1 MTNKMRIRDVF
12 SSDLTIP
19 AMLAVLQLT
28 LQMIFHGNYGY
39 FRDELYYIAC
49 SDHLDLGY
57 VDHPPLAIAIL
68 WVNRLVL
75 GDSLYAMRFLPSVV
89 GAAVVLLAALTARKL
104 GGGKFAQGLA
114 SLSIVAAPGLFGHAQ
129 LFSLNSFDV
138 FFWAIAGYIVV
149 CLLTDDKPILWISF
163 GLVVGFGLLNKYT
176 VAFLVI
182 GLCAGLLL
190 TQQRKQF
197 LTRSFWLGGAAASAV
212 LLPHVIWE
220 ILQGLPTLEFMR
232 NASMDKNVHLGA
244 LSLFMGQLQNMN
256 YFNAPLWIGGIY
268 FFSRYRE
275 GQYRALAWIYPVVFF
290 IMVLGNGNV
299 YYLSSIYPLYLA
311 GGAVL
316 FELFVHE
323 KSRHWLRPAFVS
335 SLILSAVISLP
346 FALPFLPVEKFIQ
359 YQGLLGVMPR
369 ADEKFGVAEL
379 PQYLSDQ
386 FGWKEMVDTVACVY
400 KKLAP
405 EEQAQCVIYARNY
418 GQAAA
423 IDFFGK
429 AHGLPDAICAHNNYW
444 LWGPGQRTGNIAI
457 IVGWNDKLEESLADL
472 LRCYEHVELAAR
484 TTSKYCMPIERD
496 RLIFIC
502 KGMNTTFQKIWPKE
516 RFYI

>member
-12 SSDLTIP
+12 SNDLTIP

-39 FRDELYYIAC
+39 FRDELYFIAC

-75 GDSLYAMRFLPSVV
+75 GDSLYAMRFLPSVA
-89 GAAVVLLAALTARKL
+89 GAVVVLLAALTARKL

-114 SLSIVAAPGLFGHAQ
+114 SFSVVAAPGLFGHAQ
-129 LFSLNSFDV
+129 LFSLNPFDV
-138 FFWAIAGYIVV
+138 LFWAIASYIVV
-149 CLLTDDKPILWISF
+149 CLLTDGTPTLWLSF
-163 GLVVGFGLLNKYT
+163 GFVVGFGLLNKYS

-190 TQQRKQF
+190 TKQREQF
-197 LTRSFWLGGAAASAV
+197 LSRWFWLGGAVALAV

-220 ILQGLPTLEFMR
+220 ISHGLPTLEFMR

-244 LSLFMGQLQNMN
+244 IDFLAGQLQNMN
-256 YFNAPLWIGGIY
+256 YFTAPLWVGGIY
-268 FFSRYRE
+268 FFYWYQE
-275 GQYRALAWIYPVVFF
+275 GRYRALAWIYPVVFL
-290 IMVLGNGNV
+290 IMVLGNGKV
-299 YYLSSIYPLYLA
+299 YYMSSIYPLYLA

-323 KSRHWLRPAFVS
+323 KSIHWLKPAYIS
-335 SLILSAVISLP
+335 SLLLSAVISLP
-346 FALPFLPVEKFIQ
+346 FALPFLPVEPFIQ
-359 YQGLLGVMPR
+359 YQRLLGITPR

-386 FGWKEMVDTVACVY
+386 FGWKELVDTVAGVY
-400 KKLAP
+400 QKLTP
-405 EEQAQCVIYARNY
+405 EEQAECVVYARNY

-429 AHGLPDAICAHNNYW
+429 KHGLPDAICAHNNYW
-444 LWGPGQRTGNIAI
+444 LWGPGQRAGNIAI
-457 IVGWNDKLEESLADL
+457 IIGWNDKLEENIAHLH
-472 LRCYEHVELAAR
+472 RYYEHVELAAR
-484 TTSKYCMPIERD
+484 TTSKYCMPIEKG

-502 KGMNTTFQKIWPKE
+502 RGMNTTFPKIWPKE